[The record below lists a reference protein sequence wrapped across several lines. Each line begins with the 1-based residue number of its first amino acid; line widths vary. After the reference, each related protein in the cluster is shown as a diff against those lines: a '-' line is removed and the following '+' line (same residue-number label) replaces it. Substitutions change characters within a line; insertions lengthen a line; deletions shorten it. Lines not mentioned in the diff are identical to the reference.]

1 MQNEKF
7 FIKLIK
13 KWYHPKKINI
23 LYSISLILLLIFM
36 ALAIIYFAGGTQ
48 YVYTNL
54 MYIPLVFA
62 VSSFG
67 YLGGLF
73 FGCLAGY
80 LTSFIPLSVATMEM
94 QSTENWVYRLLF
106 FVIVGTVNGFI
117 IDTIL
122 KTLKEVEKLTFCNR
136 ITTISNRKCFD
147 TFFTPKEYLHG
158 KYLAVFEIENFN
170 QILNEY
176 GNFILEDFIKILS
189 LNFKKVSQDKI
200 KVFHFRDNSFGLLM
214 DNYNPYSFEKK
225 VKIIEQHIFIGN
237 ILIYPELSI
246 GVAKF
251 VDTHKSLLQ
260 NAEIARAYSRKNL
273 FSYYYFNDNINNLHN
288 KKLSILN
295 ELPTAIENNQFYL
308 YFHPKVAVKTG
319 LISNAEVLI
328 RWIHPTKGVISPD
341 LFMPYMEKTNLINTF
356 TNWLI
361 QTSLETQEEWESNGF
376 HIKLALNTPITC
388 LKNKSVINTIQN
400 YNRSLKNLE
409 FEILERNLIE
419 DFKEINSIMK
429 CLKKYGINF
438 ALDDFGT
445 SFSSISY
452 LRNLPFDKLK
462 IDKMFIKNM
471 TTDQRDYNI
480 VKSSIDLGKSLGLKI
495 IAEGVED
502 LDTLNLLKELN
513 CDSAQGY
520 FFTKPLESKKFKEF
534 CIKHNNRVKHLNE

>member
-1 MQNEKF
+1 VRNTKF

-13 KWYHPKKINI
+13 KWYHPKKLDI
-23 LYSISLILLLIFM
+23 LYSILLILILIFTV
-36 ALAIIYFAGGTQ
+36 LGIVYLSGGTK

-54 MYIPLVFA
+54 MYIPLIFA
-62 VSSFG
+62 VFNFG

-73 FGCLAGY
+73 FGSLAGY

-94 QSTENWVYRLLF
+94 QSTENWIYRLLF
-106 FVIVGTVNGFI
+106 FVIVSTVNGLI

-136 ITTISNRKCFD
+136 ITNISNRKCFD
-147 TFFTPKEYLHG
+147 TLFTEKKHLRG
-158 KYLAVFEIENFN
+158 KYLALFEIENFN

-189 LNFKKVSQDKI
+189 LNFKTISQDKI
-200 KVFHFRDNSFGLLM
+200 KLFHFRDNAFGLLM
-214 DNYNPYSFEKK
+214 DQYNPYSFEKK
-225 VKIIEQHIFIGN
+225 IEIVEQYIPIGN

-251 VDTHKSLLQ
+251 VDTQERLLQ
-260 NAEIARAYSRKNL
+260 SAEIARAYARKNL
-273 FSYYYFNDNINNLHN
+273 FSYYYFNDDINKLHN

-295 ELPTAIENNQFYL
+295 ELPAAIENNQFHL
-308 YFHPKVAVKTG
+308 YFHPKIEFKTG
-319 LISNAEVLI
+319 LINCAEVLI
-328 RWIHPTKGVISPD
+328 RWVHPVEGTISPN

-361 QTSLETQEEWESNGF
+361 QTSLEIQEGWESDGF
-376 HIKLALNTPITC
+376 HMKLALNTPIAC
-388 LKNKSVINTIQN
+388 LKNKSVTNTIKN
-400 YNRSLKNLE
+400 YNKSLKNLE

-419 DFKEINSIMK
+419 EFEEIHSVME
-429 CLKKYGINF
+429 CLKKYGITF

-445 SFSSISY
+445 SFSAISY

-462 IDKMFIKNM
+462 IDKMFIENM
-471 TTDQRDYNI
+471 STDQRDYNI
-480 VKSSIDLGKSLGLKI
+480 VKSSIDLGRSMGLKV

-502 LDTLNLLKELN
+502 IDTFNLLKELN

-520 FFTKPLESKKFKEF
+520 FFTKPLEVEKFKEF
-534 CIKHNNRVKHLNE
+534 CIKHNNRIKTSK